1 MSTPSLTV
9 PAVLYFNTVPPTTT
23 KGKLI
28 NSTLAL
34 VASVWVCVTKK
45 ALSVILIVGVLDP
58 DLLVTLIDLII
69 YVSLTAGDNKAIF
82 ESALVVLLP

>member
-28 NSTLAL
+28 NSTLVLA
-34 VASVWVCVTKK
+34 VNCCVCVTKK

-69 YVSLTAGDNKAIF
+69 
-82 ESALVVLLP
+82 